1 MKMNQINA
9 KITGILFILGTTAPI
24 FGGLLTAPIMESQ
37 DYLKNMASHQ
47 TTMIISI
54 ITILIMGLACAGI
67 SIAMY
72 PILKK
77 YRAAMALGAVGYR
90 LMEGLLAVLVAT
102 CTSALLMISTQFVS
116 ADASSALQLQS
127 LANLILSVKEWIL
140 NGPLLICWIIGAALY
155 YTIFYQFNLV
165 PRWLSLWGL
174 IGITLTFFSS
184 IFVMISPNFGTLQTI
199 CSLPI
204 LVQELVL
211 AVWLIVKG
219 FSIPENTTTT
229 TK

>member
-1 MKMNQINA
+1 MKPYQINA

-24 FGGLLTAPIMESQ
+24 VGGMLSTPIMEGQ
-37 DYLKNMASHQ
+37 NYLQNMASHQ
-47 TTMIISI
+47 STM
-54 ITILIMGLACAGI
+54 TIAILLQFIMGIACAGI

-72 PILKK
+72 PVLKK
-77 YRAAMALGAVGYR
+77 YREGMAMGAVGYR
-90 LMEGLLAVLVAT
+90 LMEGVLGVLIAVG
-102 CTSALLMISTQFVS
+102 TSAVLMISKQFIF

-127 LANLILSVKEWIL
+127 LANLVLSIRDWTA

-155 YTIFYQFNLV
+155 YVIFYQFNLV

-174 IGITLTFFSS
+174 IGITLTFISS
-184 IFVMISPNFGTLQTI
+184 VLVMISPNLGTLQTI

-219 FSIPENTTTT
+219 FKLTEKTA
-229 TK
+229 

>member
-1 MKMNQINA
+1 MKTNQINA

-24 FGGLLTAPIMESQ
+24 FGGMLTTPIMDSP
-37 DYLKNMASHQ
+37 DYLKNMALHQ
-47 TTMIISI
+47 TTMTISI
-54 ITILIMGLACAGI
+54 FTVLIMGLACAGI

-72 PILKK
+72 PVLKK
-77 YRAAMALGAVGYR
+77 YRPGMALGAVGYR
-90 LMEGLLAVLVAT
+90 LMEGLLGVLVAS
-102 CTSALLMISTQFVS
+102 CTSAVLMISKQFVS
-116 ADASSALQLQS
+116 ADPSSALYLQG
-127 LANLILSVKEWIL
+127 LANLTLSVKEWIL

-184 IFVMISPNFGTLQTI
+184 ILVMISPNFGTLQTI

-219 FSIPENTTTT
+219 FTLTEKTA
-229 TK
+229 

>member
-1 MKMNQINA
+1 MKTNQINA

-24 FGGLLTAPIMESQ
+24 IGGMLAAPVMESP
-37 DYLKNMASHQ
+37 DVLKNMASHQ
-47 TTMIISI
+47 TIVALSIISV
-54 ITILIMGLACAGI
+54 LIMGLACAGI

-72 PILKK
+72 PVLKK
-77 YRAAMALGAVGYR
+77 YRPGMAMGAVGYR
-90 LMEGLLAVLVAT
+90 LMEGLLAILVAT
-102 CTSALLMISTQFVS
+102 GTSAVLMISKQFAT
-116 ADASSALQLQS
+116 ADASTALQFQT
-127 LANLILSVKEWIL
+127 LANLILTVKDWIL

-211 AVWLIVKG
+211 AVWLLVKG
-219 FSIPENTTTT
+219 FTLTEKTA
-229 TK
+229 